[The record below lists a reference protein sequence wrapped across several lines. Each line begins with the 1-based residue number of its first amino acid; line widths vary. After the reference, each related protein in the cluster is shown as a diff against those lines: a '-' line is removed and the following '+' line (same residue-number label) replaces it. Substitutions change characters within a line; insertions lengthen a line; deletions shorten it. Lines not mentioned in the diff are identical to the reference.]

1 MVSSPCQLPRISS
14 TTIRWF
20 TASAGRP
27 NARIAHAH
35 HAATNHR
42 ATTPLFSFV
51 YGTQTSLSLSLS
63 FLSAAVTLFSVSEP
77 FFVFVPFTL
86 SGTGRSIAPVQ
97 VSAESGGE
105 NDDPVLPGS
114 PVRPAMMGPETSG
127 AGSLLSAKP
136 LTGDAVHLPA

>member
-27 NARIAHAH
+27 NASIAHAH

-42 ATTPLFSFV
+42 ATTPLFPFV

-63 FLSAAVTLFSVSEP
+63 FLSAAVTLFSVCEP
-77 FFVFVPFTL
+77 FFVFVPF
-86 SGTGRSIAPVQ
+86 SFCGTGRSIAPVQ
-97 VSAESGGE
+97 VCDVIGGYDAESVTTHRLFMTE
-105 NDDPVLPGS
+105 
-114 PVRPAMMGPETSG
+114 
-127 AGSLLSAKP
+127 
-136 LTGDAVHLPA
+136 